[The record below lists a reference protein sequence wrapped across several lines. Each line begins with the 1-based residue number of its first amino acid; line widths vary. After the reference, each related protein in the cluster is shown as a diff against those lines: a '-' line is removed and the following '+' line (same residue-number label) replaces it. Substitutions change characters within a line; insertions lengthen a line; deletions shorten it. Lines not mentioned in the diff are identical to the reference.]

1 MNNTEASF
9 IRGTTPEFVIS
20 LPDGVSFSNLGTV
33 IVRLK
38 QGSVINDM
46 TPTIIDNKGHC
57 KLTQEQTLKYKVG
70 EVSLQ
75 LMAISGD
82 KQNEVV
88 PKSKIYKVKVLD
100 SLWNEAVHNE

>member
-1 MNNTEASF
+1 MNNTEVAF
-9 IRGTTPEFVIS
+9 IRGTTPEFIIS
-20 LPDGVSFSNLGTV
+20 LPDGVSFSDLGTV

-38 QGSVINDM
+38 QVSVINDM
-46 TPTIIDNKGHC
+46 ILTVVDNKGHC

-70 EVSLQ
+70 KANLQ

-82 KQNEVV
+82 EQHEVV

-100 SLWNEAVHNE
+100 SLWDEAVHNE